1 MTSVD
6 EMRNLLDSD
15 EFDFR
20 YDIGIA
26 QPSKDLQLRDCD
38 RVVKLC
44 AAHYTIHS
52 VKAELDQ
59 LCDGLMCMGV
69 LQLIQ
74 QNPVMRTL
82 FLPRPPKPLTADS
95 MINMFTTKFSPLG
108 ANCREDE
115 EAAVMK
121 WVQFLQAV
129 EGIIII

>member
-6 EMRNLLDSD
+6 KMRNLLDSD

-26 QPSKDLQLRDCD
+26 QPSKDLQLGDCS
-38 RVVKLC
+38 RVIKLC

-59 LCDGLMCMGV
+59 LCDGLRCMDV

-74 QNPVMRTL
+74 QNLVLMRTL
-82 FLPRPPKPLTADS
+82 FMPQPPKPLTADS
-95 MINMFTTKFSPLG
+95 MISMFATKFSPLG

-129 EGIIII
+129 EGL

>member
-1 MTSVD
+1 MD

-26 QPSKDLQLRDCD
+26 QPSKDLQLGDCG
-38 RVVKLC
+38 RLIKLC

-59 LCDGLMCMGV
+59 LCDGLRCMDV

-74 QNPVMRTL
+74 QNPVLMRTL
-82 FLPRPPKPLTADS
+82 FMPHPPKPLTADS
-95 MINMFTTKFSPLG
+95 MISMFATKFSPLG
-108 ANCREDE
+108 ANSREDE

-121 WVQFLQAV
+121 WVQFLQAI
-129 EGIIII
+129 EGV